1 MSDPAPTLTYRKVW
15 ALYFPLALSWLFMGL
30 EGPIAVKVISLV
42 GQGRPIEE
50 VWTAAFNALLAIA
63 LFVES
68 PVIDLLATSTT
79 LTKGARSYRII
90 SRFAL
95 LMMALCTAAH
105 LFVLIPPVYNWIA
118 RDYTPAVRAEL
129 WLPLLIMLPWSPAI
143 GWRRYKQGILIR
155 FGETRVVSVGTFI
168 RVSMMAMTGFGLAY
182 FSSLSGIMITA
193 CSLIASVVSEA
204 IYIHFAARGAIARH
218 LGEEDEGA
226 WDTKRLAG
234 FHLPLTVTTM
244 MQLGTN
250 LMITQALAQ
259 AIDRGTSWPA
269 YQVALTL
276 MWLQRAVLYALPEIV
291 ITLHGRPGADRLLW
305 RFSATVAASMSGLM
319 MLLAFTGLDRL
330 FFIHVLGK
338 SPVIAE
344 ASHQVFLLSS
354 LIPLII
360 GAQCYV
366 RGVLTALHETRP
378 RMRAVFFG
386 LITMAGIMW
395 LGLNQDWPGA
405 WIGAAAPTAG
415 ALVELAILADAMRR
429 ARTRALN
436 ASPGRF

>member
-1 MSDPAPTLTYRKVW
+1 
-15 ALYFPLALSWLFMGL
+15 MGL
-30 EGPIAVKVISLV
+30 EGPISVKAIAMV
-42 GQGRPIEE
+42 GQGKPIEE

-95 LMMALCTAAH
+95 LMMGVCTVAH
-105 LFVLIPPVYNWIA
+105 LLVILPPVYHWIA
-118 RDYTPAVRAEL
+118 RDYTEEVRREL
-129 WLPLLIMLPWSPAI
+129 WLPLVVMLPWSPAI

-155 FGETRVVSVGTFI
+155 FGHTRMVGVGTFV
-168 RVSMMAMTGFGLAY
+168 RVAVMALVGFGGVY
-182 FSSLSGIMITA
+182 VTNLSGIMIA
-193 CSLIASVVSEA
+193 ALSLISAVLAEA
-204 IYIHFAARGAIARH
+204 IFIH
-218 LGEEDEGA
+218 LGARRVIAENLAIEDEEA
-226 WDTKRLAG
+226 KPMRALAA

-244 MQLGTN
+244 MQLGSN
-250 LMITQALAQ
+250 LLITQAMAQ
-259 AIDRGTSWPA
+259 TIDRVTSWPA

-291 ITLHGRPGADRLLW
+291 ITLYGRPGAERLLW
-305 RFSATVAASMSGLM
+305 RFAATVSASMSGLM
-319 MLLAFTGLDRL
+319 ILLAATGLDRA
-330 FFIHVLGK
+330 FFISVLGK
-338 SPVIAE
+338 SPAIAE
-344 ASHQVFLLSS
+344 ASHQVFMLSS

-366 RGVLTALHETRP
+366 RGVLTALHETKP

-386 LITMAGIMW
+386 LITMAFIMW
-395 LGLNQDWPGA
+395 LGIQQQWPGA

-415 ALVELAILADAMRR
+415 AFVELVILADAMRR
-429 ARTRALN
+429 ARARAVSL
-436 ASPGRF
+436 AR

>member
-1 MSDPAPTLTYRKVW
+1 
-15 ALYFPLALSWLFMGL
+15 MGL
-30 EGPIAVKVISLV
+30 EGPISVKAISLV
-42 GQGRPIEE
+42 GQGKPIEE

-90 SRFAL
+90 SKFAL
-95 LMMALCTAAH
+95 LMMGVCTIAH
-105 LFVLIPPVYNWIA
+105 LVAILPPVYNWIA
-118 RDYTPAVRAEL
+118 RDYTAEVRKEL
-129 WLPLLIMLPWSPAI
+129 WLPLVVMLPWSPAI

-155 FGETRVVSVGTFI
+155 FGHTRIVGVGTFV
-168 RVSMMAMTGFGLAY
+168 RVAIMALVGFGAVYLTD
-182 FSSLSGIMITA
+182 LSGIMIA
-193 CSLIASVVSEA
+193 ALSLISAVIAEA
-204 IYIHFAARGAIARH
+204 VFIHFGAKRVIAEN
-218 LGEEDEGA
+218 LTVEDEGA
-226 WDTKRLAG
+226 LPIRRLTA

-244 MQLGTN
+244 MQLGSN
-250 LMITQALAQ
+250 LLITQALAQ
-259 AIDRGTSWPA
+259 TIDRVTSWPA

-305 RFSATVAASMSGLM
+305 RFAAAVSASMSGLM
-319 MLLAFTGLDRL
+319 IVLALTGLDRA
-330 FFIHVLGK
+330 FFISVLGK
-338 SPVIAE
+338 SPAIAE
-344 ASHQVFLLSS
+344 ASHEVFLLSS

-366 RGVLTALHETRP
+366 RGILTALHETKP

-386 LITMAGIMW
+386 LSTMAFIMW
-395 LGLNQDWPGA
+395 FGINQKWPGA

-415 ALVELAILADAMRR
+415 AFVELVVLADAMRR
-429 ARTRALN
+429 ARDRVAAL
-436 ASPGRF
+436 AQ